1 MSVWS
6 THVKTGQ
13 CTHMSHSR
21 IFSSRQRVT
30 NSFITFSS
38 FNETLK
44 FFFALNLDFKEH
56 IIAGKLSIV
65 IELNSPRTKLQN
77 RTLPLR
83 SLTTI
88 DSILIPHLK
97 LHKTHSKNM
106 YTAIYTPPHQH
117 HSSTTKP
124 PTMLSSSPVKAN
136 SHTDTYI
143 HKYTHTYAYNQ
154 V

>member
-88 DSILIPHLK
+88 ASTLTPQLK
-97 LHKTHSKNM
+97 LHKKNPFSEHNTQL
-106 YTAIYTPPHQH
+106 YIHHHITTTAP
-117 HSSTTKP
+117 P
-124 PTMLSSSPVKAN
+124 PTVLSSSPVKTN
-136 SHTDTYI
+136 SHTYTYL
-143 HKYTHTYAYNQ
+143 HKYTQTYAYNQ